1 MMCTNGKPCYICEDV
16 MEGVNPNNP
25 KARKVCRVC
34 DERMLK
40 RYARHTETNN
50 RYTGVWRM
58 INKNL
63 IRSAKERVRHNGRE
77 FDITAY
83 DILDVWPRDGLCPAL
98 GIELTCAEGHTG
110 DRTKSPSL
118 DRIDSSKGYIRG
130 NIQVISMMANRIKT
144 NANAEQVMAVAQW
157 MGVQDDVH

>member
-25 KARKVCRVC
+25 RARKVCRVC

-40 RYARHTETNN
+40 RYARHTEANGQ
-50 RYTGVWRM
+50 YTGIWRM
-58 INKNL
+58 AQHNL
-63 IRSAKERVRHNGRE
+63 RKSAKDRAKNNGRE
-77 FDITAY
+77 FNITVEDI
-83 DILDVWPRDGLCPAL
+83 INVWPRDGLCPAL

-118 DRIDSSKGYIRG
+118 DRIDSTKGYTPD
-130 NIQVISMMANRIKT
+130 NIQVISTMANRIKT

-157 MGVQDDVH
+157 MGVQDNVH